1 MGKRRLCIMRRLL
14 RSALSVLLA
23 LTGQGA
29 LGAND
34 AGEIGYSAA
43 AGSVIVNPAEGA
55 FLAGYGRDRRA
66 TGVLDDIS
74 VKAAVIGVENE
85 LLVLLSIDCIG
96 LTRPDILQIQKGI
109 AASLPQAHVVV
120 SSTHTHAGPDV
131 VGLWG
136 AHLWRSGRDDAYM
149 TILVDRAVRLA
160 IEVAGQRRPAVS
172 RVASVSAPFDWVENR
187 SEPELLD
194 QRLAVLQMLDDQGQS
209 IVTLTN
215 YACHPT
221 VLDGHNTLVSADYAA
236 GFYRAM
242 ADALPGE
249 HMFLQGAIGGWV
261 QPLQAG
267 SSYNRALAL
276 GESLADAAQQAL
288 QVAQPNPATGL
299 GFRDSVV
306 DIPLE
311 NWGFRLMMW
320 LGVLDRPSYDGAM
333 RTSVATFR
341 VGNARFMTHPGETSP
356 AYSFASRQLADVE
369 HTFILGLTQDAIG
382 YILKPDYFAE
392 EATYPHAEYLKSV
405 SVGPEAGP
413 RIMSVLHD
421 LLEGA
426 EYEPHILE

>member
-1 MGKRRLCIMRRLL
+1 MMRRLL
-14 RSALSVLLA
+14 WRAFGVLLA

-29 LGAND
+29 FGADD
-34 AGEIGYSAA
+34 AAGVAFSAA
-43 AGSVIVNPAEGA
+43 AGSVIVNPPEGA

-74 VKAAVIGVENE
+74 VKAAVIGVENA

-109 AASLPQAHVVV
+109 AASLPQVHVVV

-136 AHLWRSGRDDAYM
+136 AHLWRSGRDEAYM
-149 TILVDRAVRLA
+149 AILVDRAVQLV
-160 IEVAGQRRPAVS
+160 IELVEQRRPAVS
-172 RVASVSAPFDWVENR
+172 RVASVAAPLDWVENR
-187 SEPELLD
+187 SEPGLLD

-221 VLDGHNTLVSADYAA
+221 VLDGDNTLVSADYAA

-242 ADALPGE
+242 ADALPGV

-261 QPLQAG
+261 QPLQAV
-267 SSYNRALAL
+267 SSHARALAL
-276 GESLADAAQQAL
+276 GESLADAALQAL
-288 QVAQPNPATGL
+288 QVAQPNPAAGL
-299 GFRDSVV
+299 VFRDSVV
-306 DIPLE
+306 DIPLD

-341 VGNARFMTHPGETSP
+341 LGNALFVTHPGETSP
-356 AYSFASRQLADVE
+356 AYSFASRQLAGVE

-382 YILKPDYFAE
+382 YILKPDYFE
-392 EATYPHAEYLKSV
+392 EQATYPHAEYLQSV
-405 SVGPEAGP
+405 SVGAEAGP
-413 RIMSVLHD
+413 SIKAALQD
-421 LLEGA
+421 LLARGE
-426 EYEPHILE
+426 